1 MEYSPPKTIWEVGKN
16 IAYDEPLKKDD
27 PRYVSTESARGDVNF
42 SKLLKPLGINPKT
55 WELMF
60 EPDRTYSIFC
70 GHRGCGKSTEL
81 LQLADKLHDPRGFF
95 VVFLDA
101 VIELDP
107 NSVEYSEILMA
118 LAKQLLER
126 LKSESIDL
134 APVFLANLKN
144 WFDEKI
150 EQNESV
156 KAFAAEIKA
165 GAKAETGIPFLGKL
179 FAGITNSFKTN
190 TTYKDQLRRIIKNSF
205 SQFATAF
212 NQLILAAEEEVR
224 KKTKGRRILFIID
237 GTDRLSDEDS
247 RRFFIHDVHQLK
259 QIESNFIYC
268 ARIHMLFESNEVQQL
283 FNHFILP
290 MIKLNERSDENP
302 IETGYAAL
310 RKLIYL
316 RADRSLFDS
325 EKETVDYL
333 IHHCGGNPR
342 ELLKL
347 LDYCYQLAEGDVFD
361 RPTAEKAVKE
371 LATDYR
377 RILNAEDYKLLHEVD
392 CTDEEVTNNEHTRRL
407 LYNLTLLE
415 YNSYWWQSH
424 PVIRTL
430 PAYKK
435 CANEPKE

>member
-1 MEYSPPKTIWEVGKN
+1 MDYSPPENIWDVGKN

-27 PRYVSTESARGDVNF
+27 PRYVATESARGNVNF
-42 SKLLKPLGINPKT
+42 SKLLKPLGINPRT

-60 EPDRTYSIFC
+60 EPDRTYSLFC

-81 LQLADKLHDPRGFF
+81 WQLADKLHNPQRFF
-95 VVFLDA
+95 VVFLDTL
-101 VIELDP
+101 VELDP
-107 NSVEYSEILMA
+107 NSIEYSEILMA

-126 LKSESIDL
+126 LNDEAIEL
-134 APVFLANLKN
+134 PPVFLANLTK

-150 EQNESV
+150 EQNEAV
-156 KAFAAEIKA
+156 KTFAAEIKA
-165 GAKAETGIPFLGKL
+165 GAQADTGLPFLGKL

-190 TTYKDQLRRIIKNSF
+190 TTHKEQLRRIIKNSF
-205 SQFATAF
+205 SQFAAAF
-212 NQLILAAEEEVR
+212 NQLIRAAEEEVG
-224 KKTKGRRILFIID
+224 KKNKGRRILFIID
-237 GTDRLSDEDS
+237 GTDRLSDTDS
-247 RRFFIHDVHQLK
+247 RRFFIHDVHQL
-259 QIESNFIYC
+259 QQVESNFIYC
-268 ARIHMLFESNEVQQL
+268 APIHMLLKSNEVQQL

-302 IETGYAAL
+302 IKEGYAAL
-310 RKLIYL
+310 RQLIYL
-316 RADRSLFDS
+316 RADRALFDS
-325 EKETVDYL
+325 EKDTVDYL
-333 IHHCGGNPR
+333 IRYSGGNPR

-347 LDYCYQLAEGDVFD
+347 LHYCYQLADGELFD
-361 RPTAEKAVKE
+361 RLTAEKAVKE

-392 CTDEEVTNNEHTRRL
+392 CTDQEMPNDEHTRRL
-407 LYNLTLLE
+407 LYNIFLLE

-435 CANEPKE
+435 CANEAKK